1 MKSSLRRSAAPLVLV
16 AALFGAQ
23 AAHGAPVFRGGAQ
36 AKTSATSSSLTIAR
50 PAGALPGDVLLAAV
64 DARLYL

>member
-1 MKSSLRRSAAPLVLV
+1 MKSSLRRFVPPLAVV

-36 AKTSATSSSLTIAR
+36 AKTSSTSSSLTIAR
-50 PAGALPGDVLLAAV
+50 PAAVLPGDVLLAAV
-64 DARLYL
+64 DRR